1 MRVTEAI
8 AAITGGRNLE
18 EEQAYA
24 VMTEIM
30 EGMATDS
37 QVAGLITALG
47 MKSETREEITGFARA
62 IRTKALPVKVPG
74 MRLADTCGTGGDI
87 LHTFNVSTTAAFIVA
102 ACGVAVAKHGN
113 RAVSSKCGSADV
125 LEALGV
131 NVNLPPHTAA
141 RCIEETGIAFLFA
154 PTFHSAMKH
163 AVKAR
168 KEIGIRTVFNLLGP
182 LVNPAGVQVQLIGVY
197 APELTELIGEVLI
210 GLGAESAL
218 VVHGAGGMDELSTL
232 GPTKV
237 TEIRDSAIK
246 TYHLDPEKLGLQRA
260 VEADLQGG
268 SLKENAECTTRI
280 LNGLPG
286 PKLELA
292 LLNAAA
298 VLYAADKVPDF
309 DKGIEMARE
318 AVSSGRA
325 RQKLDDLKHFC
336 GRLSG
341 KEGKAEVRLSSA

>member
-8 AAITGGRNLE
+8 AVITGGRNLE

-24 VMTEIM
+24 VMSEIM
-30 EGMATDS
+30 EGTATDS
-37 QVAGLITALG
+37 QVACLITALG
-47 MKSETREEITGFARA
+47 MKSETREEITGFAKA
-62 IRTKALPVKVPG
+62 IRAKALPVKVPG
-74 MRLADTCGTGGDI
+74 MRLADTCGTGGDM
-87 LHTFNVSTTAAFIVA
+87 LHTFNVSTTVAFIAA

-182 LVNPAGVQVQLIGVY
+182 LVNPAGVQIQLIGVY
-197 APELTELIGEVLI
+197 APELTEIIGEVLI
-210 GLGAESAL
+210 GLGVESAL
-218 VVHGAGGMDELSTL
+218 VVYGAGGMDEISTL
-232 GPTKV
+232 GPTKI
-237 TEIRDSAIK
+237 TEVRDSTMQ
-246 TYHLDPEKLGLQRA
+246 TYDLDPVQLGLQRA
-260 VEADLQGG
+260 VEADLKGG
-268 SLKENAECTTRI
+268 SLRENAEVTARV
-280 LNGLPG
+280 LDGLPG
-286 PKLELA
+286 PKLDLA

-309 DKGIEMARE
+309 ARGIEMARE
-318 AVSSGRA
+318 AVFSGRA
-325 RQKLDDLKHFC
+325 RQKLEALRRFTA
-336 GRLSG
+336 RVSG
-341 KEGKAEVRLSSA
+341 KGEKAEARLSSA